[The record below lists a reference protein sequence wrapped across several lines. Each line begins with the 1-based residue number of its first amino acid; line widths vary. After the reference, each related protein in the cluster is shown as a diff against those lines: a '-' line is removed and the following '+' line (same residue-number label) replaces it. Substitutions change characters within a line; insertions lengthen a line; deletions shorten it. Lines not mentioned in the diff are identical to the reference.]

1 MLSEWNSF
9 LCRGLTVLLG
19 SRAGDKGGVGLL
31 SGQLYAAYVFM
42 PVYFFPQKYLFIY
55 SGSAGPWFRHSGSS
69 LWHSAR
75 GIQLPVRACSV
86 AVVVSDSLQPY
97 GLWLSTPTAVHK
109 SPTPYST
116 WREKRTL
123 FLPKSK
129 ARNCPSLSIILVALS
144 SILTSKYLVIVL
156 TPVLIFNC
164 GINIIHH
171 QKQQDFIKFFSSH
184 D

>member
-42 PVYFFPQKYLFIY
+42 PVYFFPKKYLFIY

-97 GLWLSTPTAVHK
+97 GLWLSRLLCPWDSPGKNTGVSAHSLLQGIFPTWGWNPHLLHLLNCRRSLYCWA
-109 SPTPYST
+109 T
-116 WREKRTL
+116 RE
-123 FLPKSK
+123 
-129 ARNCPSLSIILVALS
+129 ALWFPALGAQS
-144 SILTSKYLVIVL
+144 
-156 TPVLIFNC
+156 
-164 GINIIHH
+164 
-171 QKQQDFIKFFSSH
+171 
-184 D
+184 

>member
-1 MLSEWNSF
+1 M
-9 LCRGLTVLLG
+9 LTVMTLEVKEC
-19 SRAGDKGGVGLL
+19 RIKHEVHVPACH
-31 SGQLYAAYVFM
+31 
-42 PVYFFPQKYLFIY
+42 
-55 SGSAGPWFRHSGSS
+55 FRMGNRKMLEHAKMKDSS
-69 LWHSAR
+69 NKR
-75 GIQLPVRACSV
+75 
-86 AVVVSDSLQPY
+86 
-97 GLWLSTPTAVHK
+97 TPTAVHK

-156 TPVLIFNC
+156 TPALIFNC